1 MTKSTTKS
9 SKPAVPADVVA
20 TEAAALRALY
30 EAHLERLTIERGK
43 KISQEKFGAETG
55 IGGQS
60 MVWQYLEGR
69 RALGLEA
76 AAKFATALG
85 IKISSFSPRLD
96 ELGRQIV
103 GVLNLDDGAGPR
115 GPLSDV
121 AKTFATEIDR
131 HPPEMQARMLA
142 ILRLITQPA
151 ITDAEVEKR
160 MPVTATK
167 KRKPPG

>member
-1 MTKSTTKS
+1 MIRSSLKST
-9 SKPAVPADVVA
+9 KPAVPADVVA
-20 TEAAALRALY
+20 SESAALRALY
-30 EAHLERLTIERGK
+30 EPHIERLSTERGR

-69 RALGLEA
+69 RALGIEA
-76 AAKFATALG
+76 AAKFAKALG
-85 IKISSFSPRLD
+85 VKIVAFSPRLD
-96 ELGRQIV
+96 ELGKQIV
-103 GVLNLDDGAGPR
+103 DVLALEQQKGAS
-115 GPLSDV
+115 PLSDV
-121 AKTFATEIDR
+121 ARTFATEIDQ

-151 ITDAEVEKR
+151 VTDAEVEKR